1 MSRMF
6 IRKSK
11 YEVEKLIAKQRIEYL
26 ENIICPNLQ
35 HDFRKV
41 GKKCVDWGTGPDDA
55 IYHDIFNIPDS
66 EIDEGLSTTYIYT
79 KTRVLKGGSQD
90 YLKERITFNREWW
103 NAPYKKESEK

>member
-1 MSRMF
+1 MF

-41 GKKCVDWGTGPDDA
+41 GKKCVDWGTGPEDA
-55 IYHDIFNIPDS
+55 IYHDILRCS
-66 EIDEGLSTTYIYT
+66 RCGKYT
-79 KTRVLKGGSQD
+79 EQLH
-90 YLKERITFNREWW
+90 II
-103 NAPYKKESEK
+103 